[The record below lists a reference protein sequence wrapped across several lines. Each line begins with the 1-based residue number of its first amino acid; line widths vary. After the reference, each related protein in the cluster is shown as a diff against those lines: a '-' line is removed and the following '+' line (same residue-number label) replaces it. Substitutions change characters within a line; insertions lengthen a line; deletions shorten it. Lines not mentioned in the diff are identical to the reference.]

1 MSGFRFSQKSLN
13 KLSQCDDSLQR
24 VAIRALEISKYDFG
38 IGETLRTIER
48 QTELVAEGKSWTMNS
63 RHLPN
68 TEGVSEALDIL
79 VYVNG
84 KLTWE
89 SKYFRKVIQAFITAA
104 IELNVQL
111 EFGGLWESV
120 EDWPHVQL
128 K

>member
-1 MSGFRFSQKSLN
+1 MSGFRYSQKSLN
-13 KLSQCDDSLQR
+13 KLSQCDDRLQR
-24 VAIRALEISKYDFG
+24 LAIRALELSKYDIG
-38 IGETLRTIER
+38 IGETLRTVER
-48 QTELVAEGKSWTMNS
+48 QAELVAEGKSWTMNS

-68 TEGVSEALDIL
+68 AEGVSEALDIL

-89 SKYFRKVIQAFITAA
+89 AKYFRKVIQAFITAA
-104 IELNVQL
+104 IEQGVQI

>member
-1 MSGFRFSQKSLN
+1 MSNFRFGQKSLN
-13 KLSQCDDSLQR
+13 NLELCDERLKR
-24 VAIRALEISKYDFG
+24 VAHRALELSKYDFG
-38 IGETLRTIER
+38 VGETLRTIER
-48 QTELVAEGKSWTMNS
+48 QKELIAEGRSWTMNS

-68 TEGVSEALDIL
+68 AEGVSEALDIT

-89 SKYFRKVIQAFITAA
+89 PKRFRKVIQAFVTAA
-104 IELNVQL
+104 IELGVEL

-120 EDWPHVQL
+120 EDWPHIQL

>member
-1 MSGFRFSQKSLN
+1 MSSFKFSQKSLN
-13 KLSQCDDSLQR
+13 KLSLCDERLQR
-24 VAIRALEISKYDFG
+24 VAIRALELSKYDFG
-38 IGETLRTIER
+38 IGETLRTEER
-48 QTELVAEGKSWTMNS
+48 QAALVAEGKSWTMNS

-68 TEGVSEALDIL
+68 AKGVSEALDIL

-89 SKYFRKVIQAFITAA
+89 AKYFRKVIQTFITAA
-104 IELNVQL
+104 TEQGVQL